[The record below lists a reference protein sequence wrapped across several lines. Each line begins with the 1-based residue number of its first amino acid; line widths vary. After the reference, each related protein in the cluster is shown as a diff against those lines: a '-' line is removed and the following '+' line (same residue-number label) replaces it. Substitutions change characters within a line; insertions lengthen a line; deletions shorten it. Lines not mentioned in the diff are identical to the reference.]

1 MCRALAII
9 QRSRPNGRG
18 APLAQSVE
26 HSHGKA
32 GVVSSILTGGSPWRR
47 SSVGQSTRLIIV
59 LSRVRVP
66 PPLPIRG
73 GPRGSEKEG
82 LKMAKNEK
90 RVQVTLACEVC
101 KRRNYITTKNKL
113 NDRER
118 IEMKKFCRWDRQH
131 TVHKET
137 R

>member
-1 MCRALAII
+1 MASASSGAANRICIAGWYCYPSTSSGDTGVMCRALAII
-9 QRSRPNGRG
+9 DGSRFDGRG

-66 PPLPIRG
+66 PPLPRRKGRTERRTKDAEEREEG
-73 GPRGSEKEG
+73 GGHAG
-82 LKMAKNEK
+82 
-90 RVQVTLACEVC
+90 V
-101 KRRNYITTKNKL
+101 
-113 NDRER
+113 
-118 IEMKKFCRWDRQH
+118 
-131 TVHKET
+131 
-137 R
+137 

>member
-1 MCRALAII
+1 MVR
-9 QRSRPNGRG
+9 RG
-18 APLAQSVE
+18 SWVQSPP
-26 HSHGKA
+26 GA
-32 GVVSSILTGGSPWRR
+32 RPWRR

-66 PPLPIRG
+66 PPLP
-73 GPRGSEKEG
+73 GPGQVGPGQSRFQQEG

-131 TVHKET
+131 TLHKET

>member
-1 MCRALAII
+1 M
-9 QRSRPNGRG
+9 
-18 APLAQSVE
+18 
-26 HSHGKA
+26 
-32 GVVSSILTGGSPWRR
+32 
-47 SSVGQSTRLIIV
+47 

-66 PPLPIRG
+66 PPLP
-73 GPRGSEKEG
+73 GPGQVAPGSRPG
-82 LKMAKNEK
+82 RIDRWPKNEK

-131 TVHKET
+131 TLHKET

>member
-1 MCRALAII
+1 MVRL
-9 QRSRPNGRG
+9 
-18 APLAQSVE
+18 
-26 HSHGKA
+26 
-32 GVVSSILTGGSPWRR
+32 VSSVRFRQGARPWRR

-66 PPLPIRG
+66 PPLP
-73 GPRGSEKEG
+73 GPGPKSGQPAGTTHQEHKKG
-82 LKMAKNEK
+82 TAMPKNEK

-131 TVHKET
+131 TLHKET

>member
-1 MCRALAII
+1 MVRL
-9 QRSRPNGRG
+9 
-18 APLAQSVE
+18 
-26 HSHGKA
+26 
-32 GVVSSILTGGSPWRR
+32 VSSVRFRQGARPWRR

-66 PPLPIRG
+66 PPLP
-73 GPRGSEKEG
+73 GPGVSRERPGRIA
-82 LKMAKNEK
+82 MAKNEK

-118 IEMKKFCRWDRQH
+118 IEMKKYCRWDRQH
-131 TVHKET
+131 TLHKET